1 MSAPVAATNPWPGA
15 EQAWTFLAP
24 MEGVTHPAFRAL
36 IARRPG
42 IGVVCTEFV
51 RITATGIGER
61 HLREQVVRAPGAA
74 LSVQVMGNHLEHMAE
89 ATAIVAAAGADIV
102 DLNVGCPAPRVVRKG
117 VGSAMLKDPEL
128 LRRVVGGMRER
139 TRGCLSAKIRAGF
152 DDTTGAVAIARLIES
167 AGANFIAVHPRRRA
181 DFYQGVADWRI
192 IRAIKSAVSI
202 PVIGNGDVWYAADA
216 LRMRA
221 ETRCDGVM
229 IGRGALRN
237 PWIFAQ
243 IEALLAGRTPPQ
255 PSGDDVLNHY
265 DELDDMLRQ
274 ARVKSTLGMLKEQV
288 RYLARSVPDGP
299 ELLRQLLRATTAP
312 EMRAVLAARL
322 AGERPEALD
331 LAAQGGSLERSG
343 SAPAALDNSPRLSP
357 TEGGV
362 MTGAGDA
369 PCA

>member
-1 MSAPVAATNPWPGA
+1 
-15 EQAWTFLAP
+15 

-36 IARRPG
+36 LARRPG
-42 IGVVCTEFV
+42 LGVVCTEFV
-51 RITATGIGER
+51 RIAATGIGER

-152 DDTTGAVAIARLIES
+152 DDSGGAVAIARLIES

-192 IRAIKSAVSI
+192 IRAIKSAVRI
-202 PVIGNGDVWYAADA
+202 PVIGNGDIWYAADA

-221 ETRCDGVM
+221 ETLCDGVM

-243 IEALLAGRTPPQ
+243 IEALLGGLPPPS
-255 PSGDDVLNHY
+255 PSGDDVLAHY
-265 DELDDMLRQ
+265 DELASMLRETH
-274 ARVKSTLGMLKEQV
+274 AKSALGMLKEQV
-288 RYLARSVPDGP
+288 RYLARSVEDSG
-299 ELLRQLLRATTAP
+299 ELMRQALRAATAL
-312 EMRAVLAARL
+312 EMRAVLAARF

-331 LAAQGGSLERSG
+331 LAAHGGLLEQSG
-343 SAPAALDNSPRLSP
+343 SAPPATPDNAPRAPALLA
-357 TEGGV
+357 
-362 MTGAGDA
+362 AGD
-369 PCA
+369 PYRTTVR

>member
-1 MSAPVAATNPWPGA
+1 MNPPVAALHPWPGA
-15 EQAWTFLAP
+15 EKAWTFLAP

-42 IGVVCTEFV
+42 VGVVCTEFV
-51 RITATGIGER
+51 RIASTGIGER

-89 ATAIVAAAGADIV
+89 ATAIVASAGADIV

-128 LRRVVGGMRER
+128 LFRVVTGMRER

-152 DDTTGAVAIARLIES
+152 DDSTGAVAVARLIEA

-192 IRAIKSAVSI
+192 IRAIKNAVRI

-243 IEALLAGRTPPQ
+243 VDALLAGRAPPR
-255 PSGDDVLNHY
+255 PSGDDVLAHY
-265 DELDDMLRQ
+265 DELSDMLRGSHP
-274 ARVKSTLGMLKEQV
+274 KSVLGMLKEQV
-288 RYLARSVPDGP
+288 RYLARSVDDSA
-299 ELLRQLLRATTAP
+299 ELMRRALRAPTAL
-312 EMRAVLAARL
+312 EMRAVLAARF
-322 AGERPEALD
+322 AGERAEALD
-331 LAAQGGSLERSG
+331 LGAHGGRLEHSG
-343 SAPAALDNSPRLSP
+343 SAPPAPLPALSSAAA
-357 TEGGV
+357 V
-362 MTGAGDA
+362 AGTHSV
-369 PCA
+369 P

>member
-1 MSAPVAATNPWPGA
+1 MSAAVLAAHPWPGA
-15 EQAWTFLAP
+15 DQAWTFLAP

-42 IGVVCTEFV
+42 VGVVCTEFV
-51 RITATGIGER
+51 RIAATGIGER
-61 HLREQVVRAPGAA
+61 HLRQQVIRAPGAA

-89 ATAIVAAAGADIV
+89 ATAIVASAGADIV

-128 LRRVVGGMRER
+128 LRRVVSCMRAR
-139 TRGCLSAKIRAGF
+139 TSGCLSAKIRAGF
-152 DDTTGAVAIARLIES
+152 DDSSGAVAVARLIEA
-167 AGANFIAVHPRRRA
+167 AGADFIAVHPRRRA

-192 IRAIKSAVSI
+192 IRAIKKAVRI

-243 IEALLAGRTPPQ
+243 IEALCAGRAPPR
-255 PSGDDVLNHY
+255 PSGDDVLAHY
-265 DELDDMLRQ
+265 DELADMLRG
-274 ARVKSTLGMLKEQV
+274 SNPNGGLGMLKEQV
-288 RYLARSVPDGP
+288 RYLARSVDDTG
-299 ELLRQLLRATTAP
+299 ELMRQALRATTVL

-322 AGERPEALD
+322 AGEPSEALD
-331 LAAQGGSLERSG
+331 LDAHGGRLERSG
-343 SAPAALDNSPRLSP
+343 SAPAATLDNSPCPPASLAAA
-357 TEGGV
+357 E
-362 MTGAGDA
+362 A
-369 PCA
+369 PYA